1 MLEFLEKKQG
11 TSMSITL
18 LGTTIYGMNHNDE
31 CAKIDHYQKIGEI
44 ERFFACLFYSPNTL

>member
-18 LGTTIYGMNHNDE
+18 LWSTIYGMNHNDE
-31 CAKIDHYQKIGEI
+31 CAKIDRYPKTGEI
-44 ERFFACLFYSPNTL
+44 ERFFACLFH